1 MNDVLTLLQA
11 HRSIRKFTAEPV
23 SDQQIHEIVRCG
35 QAAATSSN
43 AQAVTIIRVRDTDKR
58 LQLATLAGGQ
68 DYVASA
74 GAFLVFCADLHR
86 GKLACEAQGGVACAG
101 MTEHFILATVDVAL
115 AAQNCVVAA
124 EAMGLGI
131 CYIGGLRNQPQAV
144 SELLGLPQLVYPVFG
159 LCLGTPAQDPEVKP
173 RLPLAAVLGED
184 SYPDAGM
191 LDAIQQ
197 YDAEMRAYYR
207 KRTGG
212 TKDSCWSLEMKAL
225 VGKEARPH
233 MRAFLAER
241 GFTLK

>member
-115 AAQNCVVAA
+115 AAQ
-124 EAMGLGI
+124 
-131 CYIGGLRNQPQAV
+131 PQAV